1 MSCEAR
7 ARGSGDV
14 LCIYE
19 RHVFL
24 AAVEQNERSQSIVWV
39 QDREGENLFCFLFS
53 DPIIVGLL
61 RQKSKEISVAQ
72 ANRGFQDICR
82 DYICRSRSAV
92 HWAPT
97 YRAGVMGAFF
107 YVARRCLD
115 KTFLWCRKGR
125 SYG

>member
-61 RQKSKEISVAQ
+61 RQKAKRYLLHKPTGVSKIYAGTISVE
-72 ANRGFQDICR
+72 
-82 DYICRSRSAV
+82 
-92 HWAPT
+92 
-97 YRAGVMGAFF
+97 AGVLYTGH
-107 YVARRCLD
+107 
-115 KTFLWCRKGR
+115 GR
-125 SYG
+125 IAQG